1 MNRDMFITIG
11 VFDGVHRGHTKILTR
26 LSQLA
31 EESRV
36 STKIYTI
43 LYPMEYYLGKFDGLI
58 TSVED
63 RLELLSI
70 YGDVKILELPLIKEL
85 TPMEFFE
92 SISEGVKGIVVGY
105 DFKFGRGG
113 VGDTTLLKELCK
125 SKGIILDVVAPV
137 LVDGVRVS
145 SSFIRNLIKSGD
157 VKQVRKYL
165 GRNYSIH
172 GVVYKDKQIGRKL
185 GFPTANIKRSDHYLI
200 EPATGV
206 YLVKVYTP
214 YQYYGLINIGYRPT
228 IEHSKKIKYE
238 VYILDFSGDLYGKEI
253 RVEFLE
259 YLRPEIKFEKI
270 EELIDQMR
278 NDESLARGL
287 IKRYESGE

>member
-259 YLRPEIKFEKI
+259 YFRPEIKFEKI

>member
-1 MNRDMFITIG
+1 MFITIG

>member
-1 MNRDMFITIG
+1 MFITVG

-185 GFPTANIKRSDHYLI
+185 GFPTANIKRPDHYLI

-228 IEHSKKIKYE
+228 IEHSRKIKYE

-278 NDESLARGL
+278 NDELLARGI
-287 IKRYESGE
+287 IKRYEDGE

>member
-1 MNRDMFITIG
+1 MFITIG

-259 YLRPEIKFEKI
+259 YFRPEIKFEKI